1 MPKKGGSGRDLFEKE
16 KPKEKVQLG
25 EFIVQGI
32 TRAAFSTEFIKSS
45 KNRIALLAT
54 IFL

>member
-25 EFIVQGI
+25 EFIV
-32 TRAAFSTEFIKSS
+32 
-45 KNRIALLAT
+45 
-54 IFL
+54 